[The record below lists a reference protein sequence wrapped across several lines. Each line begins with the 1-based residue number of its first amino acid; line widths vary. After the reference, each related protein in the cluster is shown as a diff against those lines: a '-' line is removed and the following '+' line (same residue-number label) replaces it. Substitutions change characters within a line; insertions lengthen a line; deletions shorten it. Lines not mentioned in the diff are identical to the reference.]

1 MLDNLE
7 KRINAVPRVVTI
19 LVTHLV
25 FYGLYVATS
34 RHQFFVPRMLPLLPH
49 EGSIPCIG
57 WTSYVYLSLFL
68 EIPFAMLLMPKEGFG
83 RAVGTGLG
91 IVVFHVAI
99 FVLFPTVYPRPT
111 GSSGHAL
118 VDIIWTADRPTNAFP
133 SLHVAMSF
141 YVAFAFVRLGRR
153 AVGAILCAWAV
164 TIAVSTM
171 TVKQHYALDGLAA
184 LALALLASRSI
195 KPFREQAAR

>member
-25 FYGLYVATS
+25 FYGLYVLTS
-34 RHQFFVPRMLPLLPH
+34 RHQLFAPRILPLLPH
-49 EGSIPCIG
+49 ESSIPCVG

-68 EIPFAMLLMPKEGFG
+68 EIPLAMLLMPKEGFG

-91 IVVFHVAI
+91 IVAFHVAI
-99 FVLFPTVYPRPT
+99 FVLFPTAYPRPA
-111 GSSGHAL
+111 GPSGHAI
-118 VDIIWTADRPTNAFP
+118 VDLIWTADRPTNAFP

-141 YVAFAFVRLGRR
+141 YVAFAFGRMGR
-153 AVGAILCAWAV
+153 YAAGAALFVWAIM
-164 TIAVSTM
+164 IAVSTM

-184 LALALLASRSI
+184 LALLASRSI